1 MSTQWIDRVE
11 REPKTKKRRQRIYA
25 VYDDDV
31 FVDIGTKHELAE
43 RLGVLANSITF
54 MASPSYK
61 KENLTA
67 DTQCSSDMTTIWRS
81 SG

>member
-1 MSTQWIDRVE
+1 ME
-11 REPKTKKRRQRIYA
+11 RKTRKQRIYA

-61 KENLTA
+61 KRKP
-67 DTQCSSDMTTIWRS
+67 II
-81 SG
+81 